1 MPKKK
6 SKKQKD
12 RRTDPRKGQRDR
24 MLRAYDYLRSHNF
37 VETTD
42 DVALR
47 MGVNRTS
54 VRSALSRGGTYMSLR
69 LIDSFLGA
77 FEGIFSRDWL
87 VDGVGEML
95 ADGEVFSTSPHP
107 TRSDRVSHLMEQEGL
122 TYGEMTKEIGLSSA
136 STLFRITRYGQR
148 PQDGTLDK
156 ILERYPKYSRDWLYA
171 GVGPMLAVPGQSRVP
186 EHEVKALE
194 ELDEE
199 TAAISTAIPYVPSQT
214 MRFPL
219 VEDPAVAGTLTSF
232 GDPDPEGVRMIE
244 VPVDRPYRG
253 TYRIFTIRG
262 DSMDDGTSKGLA
274 EGDRVLARSVDRDY
288 WLDGLH
294 TRDWL
299 YFIFVTRTEGIV
311 IKQVVAQDPARGLF
325 RLHSLNPFYHDFD
338 LHVSDVVAIYNVI
351 EIVSRRLTV

>member
-1 MPKKK
+1 MPIVKN
-6 SKKQKD
+6 
-12 RRTDPRKGQRDR
+12 TDTIEIRKGQRDR
-24 MLRAYDYLRSHNF
+24 MLRAYDYLRSHGF

-47 MGVNRTS
+47 MGVNRAS

-107 TRSDRVSHLMEQEGL
+107 TRSDRVSYLMEQEGL
-122 TYGEMTKEIGLSSA
+122 TYGEMTKEVGLSSA

-156 ILERYPKYSRDWLYA
+156 ILERYPRYSRDWLYA
-171 GVGPMLAVPGQSRVP
+171 GVGPMLATPGRSRVP
-186 EHEVKALE
+186 EQEVTLPE

-199 TAAISTAIPYVPSQT
+199 TAAISTAIPYIPSQT

-262 DSMDDGTSKGLA
+262 DSMDNGTSKGLA

-311 IKQVVAQDPARGLF
+311 IKQVVAQDPVRGLF
-325 RLHSLNPFYHDFD
+325 RLHSLNPFYHDFN